1 MPYEHSFTKDEQN
14 IIDKVFNTP
23 LSEIMLNSDKPTEPY
38 NNPYSDD
45 TVISIEEWV
54 QDALFNVDI
63 IKQ

>member
-23 LSEIMLNSDKPTEPY
+23 LSEIMVNDDKPTEPY

-45 TVISIEEWV
+45 TIISIEEWV
-54 QDALFNVDI
+54 QDALGSD
-63 IKQ
+63 QL

>member
-1 MPYEHSFTKDEQN
+1 MTFEHSFTKDEQI

-54 QDALFNVDI
+54 QDALGSD
-63 IKQ
+63 QL